1 MPVRRSLRPVAVRRL
16 ENAAYALLNAVPL
29 CAISTISPRGNAHV
43 STAYFAWNQ
52 RFELVWLSSLSAR
65 HSRNIAARPSTAIAV
80 YEAEQRWGEPDRG
93 IQLFGSSERVS
104 QSGARDAEASYS
116 ERFRAYEPSGRGD
129 YTFFRFRA
137 VRLKVFDE
145 ALLGGGT
152 FVTAQVRRSGRLTW
166 KMTEIYDARRDSG

>member
-16 ENAAYALLNAVPL
+16 ENAAYALLDAVPL

-43 STAYFAWNQ
+43 STAYFAWNR
-52 RFELVWLSSLSAR
+52 RFEVVWLSSPSAR

-80 YEAEQRWGEPDRG
+80 YETGQRWGEPDRG

-104 QSGARDAEASYS
+104 RSGAADAETSYS
-116 ERFRAYEPSGRGD
+116 ERFRAYKPAGRGD
-129 YTFFRFRA
+129 YAFFRFRA

-145 ALLGGGT
+145 AVLGGGT
-152 FVTAQVRRSGRLTW
+152 FVTAHVRSGQLTW
-166 KMTEIYDARRDSG
+166 EMTEIYDARGDSG